1 MAAAAREQQQRDVVQ
16 DGNGTNV
23 SSAMVVDD
31 EMHSAPHAV
40 LAHDGRDVLFDGPLG
55 DAEPR
60 CDPLVGVAERD
71 EVVDLAL
78 SRRQATLGTSP
89 ITPRET
95 QVLGLLMLGLPNK
108 RIGLRLGIAERTVK
122 HHVSALLRKFAVRGR
137 MDLIMLRHH
146 AAADRSAPVQPRP
159 D

>member
-1 MAAAAREQQQRDVVQ
+1 
-16 DGNGTNV
+16 
-23 SSAMVVDD
+23 
-31 EMHSAPHAV
+31 V

-137 MDLIMLRHH
+137 MDLIMLQRD